1 MSYQDTLQHLQE
13 TLHIERQ
20 LETYPEWIHWA
31 LMVFGGALLL
41 AFFWSYMRRILND
54 SWSYS
59 YSNTSSSPT
68 LRSILNITAIIGF
81 IGTCTVGIIA
91 LFYARPYVSLTHES
105 EQSITTYLSQMDS
118 DEYTKLKQQVEVNR
132 SETFDDR
139 TTQAIHEQLVSTLS
153 PRQRSWF
160 FFVRY

>member
-20 LETYPEWIHWA
+20 LETYPEWIMYA
-31 LMVFGGALLL
+31 FMLFGGLFLFL
-41 AFFWSYMRRILND
+41 FLYSYM
-54 SWSYS
+54 
-59 YSNTSSSPT
+59 SST
-68 LRSILNITAIIGF
+68 LRASYRANEPESTWSIIVHVSGF
-81 IGTCTVGIIA
+81 LTSIATGIVGIIA
-91 LFYARPYVSLTHES
+91 FVHYIPYVSLTNDS
-105 EQSITTYLSQMDS
+105 EQRITVHLSQMDT

-132 SETFDDR
+132 SEHFDDR
-139 TTQAIHEQLVSTLS
+139 TTQSIHEQLVSTLS

>member
-20 LETYPEWIHWA
+20 LETDPE
-31 LMVFGGALLL
+31 
-41 AFFWSYMRRILND
+41 RRRWMFMGLSGLRVLTFVYHQMNRMWD
-54 SWSYS
+54 GTCAT
-59 YSNTSSSPT
+59 TSSST
-68 LRSILNITAIIGF
+68 LRSILNVTAIIGF

-91 LFYARPYVSLTHES
+91 LGYARPYVSLTNDS
-105 EQSITTYLSQMDS
+105 EQRITTYLSQIDS
-118 DEYTKLKQQVEVNR
+118 NEYTKLKQQVEVNR

>member
-20 LETYPEWIHWA
+20 LETYPEWIMYA
-31 LMVFGGALLL
+31 FIVFNGLLL
-41 AFFWSYMRRILND
+41 LTLVYHQMNRMWDGTCA
-54 SWSYS
+54 
-59 YSNTSSSPT
+59 TTGSST
-68 LRSILNITAIIGF
+68 LRSILNGSAIIGF

-91 LFYARPYVSLTHES
+91 LFYARPYVSLTQDS
-105 EQSITTYLSQMDS
+105 EQRITTYLSQMES

-132 SETFDDR
+132 SEHFNDR

>member
-20 LETYPEWIHWA
+20 LETYPEWIMYA
-31 LMVFGGALLL
+31 FMAFSGLLLL
-41 AFFWSYMRRILND
+41 AFVYSYMNRTWNGGYPTANPSTLRAILNG
-54 SWSYS
+54 S
-59 YSNTSSSPT
+59 
-68 LRSILNITAIIGF
+68 AVIGF
-81 IGTCTVGIIA
+81 IGTYTVGIIA
-91 LFYARPYVSLTHES
+91 LGYARPYVSLTNDS
-105 EQSITTYLSQMDS
+105 EQRITAYLSQLDS
-118 DEYTKLKQQVEVNR
+118 DEYAKLKQQVEVNR
-132 SETFDDR
+132 SEHFDDR

>member
-20 LETYPEWIHWA
+20 LETYPEWIMYA
-31 LMVFGGALLL
+31 FMMFSGLLML
-41 AFFWSYMRRILND
+41 AFVYSYMNRTLNG
-54 SWSYS
+54 SY
-59 YSNTSSSPT
+59 PT
-68 LRSILNITAIIGF
+68 ANPSKLCSILNGSAIIGF
-81 IGTCTVGIIA
+81 IGTCTVGIVA
-91 LFYARPYVSLTHES
+91 LGYARPYVSLTNES
-105 EQSITTYLSQMDS
+105 EQRITTYLSQMKS

-132 SETFDDR
+132 SEHFNDR

>member
-1 MSYQDTLQHLQE
+1 MSYQDTLQQLQE

-20 LETYPEWIHWA
+20 LETYPEWIMYA
-31 LMVFGGALLL
+31 FMVFSGLLML
-41 AFFWSYMRRILND
+41 AFVYSYMNRTWNGG
-54 SWSYS
+54 Y
-59 YSNTSSSPT
+59 PT
-68 LRSILNITAIIGF
+68 TNPSKLRSILNGSAIVGF
-81 IGTCTVGIIA
+81 IGTCIVGIIA
-91 LFYARPYVSLTHES
+91 LGYARPYVSLTNDS
-105 EQSITTYLSQMDS
+105 EQRITTYLSQMDT

-132 SETFDDR
+132 SEHFDNR